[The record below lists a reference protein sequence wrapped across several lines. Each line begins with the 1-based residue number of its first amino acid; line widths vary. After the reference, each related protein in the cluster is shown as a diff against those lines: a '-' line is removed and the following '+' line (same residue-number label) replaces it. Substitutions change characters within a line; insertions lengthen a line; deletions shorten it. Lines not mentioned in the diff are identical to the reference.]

1 VKQDNDYSDRVGKPD
16 EQVPVAMRSSMDMSP
31 ARVGRRMIWQFKFE
45 DGSSLATYNSRKGFR
60 LANLMMKAGRL

>member
-1 VKQDNDYSDRVGKPD
+1 MTYSARVGKTD
-16 EQVPVAMRSSMDMSP
+16 EKVPVRMSATMDTSP